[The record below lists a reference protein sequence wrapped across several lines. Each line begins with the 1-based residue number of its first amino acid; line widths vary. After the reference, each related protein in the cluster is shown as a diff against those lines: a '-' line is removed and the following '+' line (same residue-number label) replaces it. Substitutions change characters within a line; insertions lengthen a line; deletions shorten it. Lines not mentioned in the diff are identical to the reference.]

1 MQYTETLEYFTDNNI
16 FEITGEYEVVVDNN
30 YGADAD
36 GNRGEHREW
45 IELCNSLLRIVKQG
59 TDNDLINLIPPLMMR
74 NLTAWFEDHCDPAK
88 VQEAEM
94 DEQAD
99 LEYDRRREEMK

>member
-1 MQYTETLEYFTDNNI
+1 MHYTETLEYFTNHNI

-30 YGADAD
+30 ADCDGD
-36 GNRGEHREW
+36 GNRGRKVSWLEVNK
-45 IELCNSLLRIVKQG
+45 ILSIVKQG
-59 TDNDLINLIPPLMMR
+59 TDNNLLDLIPAIMMR
-74 NLTAWFEDHCDPAK
+74 KLTAWFADHCDPAK

-99 LEYDRRREEMK
+99 LEYDRRREEG

>member
-16 FEITGEYEVVVDNN
+16 FEITGEFSVIVDNN

-36 GNRGEHREW
+36 GNRGVHREW
-45 IELCNSLLRIVKQG
+45 IEINKILKVVKQG
-59 TDNDLINLIPPLMMR
+59 TFNNLLDLIPVSVMR
-74 NLTAWFEDHCDPAK
+74 KLTTWFTDHCGPAT
-88 VQEAEM
+88 VQEVEM